1 MVSVTVAAS
10 KMLKV
15 NDVISVDEEHG
26 LVCGWGIVC
35 KTFDA
40 ETGTWS
46 DYFDLNVDADGVHK
60 GQRVPENITE
70 SGVIASLI
78 DIAKT
83 GTLPGNEE
91 HAGPDVGVYAGLF
104 AMTDEIAKAMG
115 MTTTKTGLMVQYHPT
130 PEVLAKFKDGTY
142 TGFSIEGERIEHH
155 EVEDA

>member
-1 MVSVTVAAS
+1 MLVATAES
-10 KMLKV
+10 RILKV

-35 KTFDA
+35 KTLNA
-40 ETGTWS
+40 TGEWE
-46 DYFDLNVDADGVHK
+46 DYFDLNVDQEGVHK
-60 GQRVPENITE
+60 GKRVPENITE
-70 SGVIASLI
+70 SAVFAGLI
-78 DIAKT
+78 EIAKA

-91 HAGPDVGVYAGLF
+91 HDGPDTGVYAGLF
-104 AMTDEIAKAMG
+104 AMTEEIAKSMG

-155 EVEDA
+155 ELEDA